1 MFNALKSKRFA
12 VLLAL
17 LAVTLFFALPA
28 LAAEPVSFS
37 LSVEPASLTE
47 PGPVTVS
54 LRVANTG
61 DADLTE
67 PVSLQDPDG
76 QVVGSFGDGG
86 QALIKQ
92 GEYVTAQ
99 QTYNVT
105 QEQLNAG
112 KLTYTLSYNQV
123 DESGEVVVQTL
134 AKSAEIAYT
143 GTHVDLKVNRA
154 IDPEVVRRDKAVSVQ
169 YELYNAGNVEI
180 KNIRVRENS
189 SVSGTSQ
196 TLASL
201 APGERKTIQFTA
213 TMGYS
218 DMTSAGK
225 VTYTAGDDTATI
237 SLPEVT
243 IPRAIP
249 NLELNNILSADQTSV
264 TNGET
269 VTLTLTI
276 KNNGNI
282 TYSNITV
289 TDAKYGELF
298 TNLTLGPGE
307 TLVKEKQ
314 FTLSETTAFKYTI
327 TLPDNTG
334 TTSTVTSN
342 EIKVSVYDPSQVLML
357 NLMAEADTTTI
368 ASAPAD
374 VRFTLTVTNN
384 SSFEAKNVLLSH
396 GGTDIYTVSSLKPGE
411 SASVTRAFSVS
422 QAGKFRFTASAK
434 DALDNTVSF
443 DSNEITL
450 SYASRTAAPSMAPI
464 VTVAP
469 PVLVTAAPVDVLEPA
484 TVQLNQILRVA
495 AMVLVPLFALV
506 FILFVVSTVIRSKRR
521 KNSESA
527 YDHMDLGAKRDYNEP
542 ARYPSTI
549 QEPEN
554 YVPALQEQELP
565 MEKPSDAILKE
576 EPKEE
581 PKEERR
587 EERKEEHPAVAS
599 ANSESGGFVLTR
611 DDFASFTPT
620 IKKNNEFSLDD
631 FPAPAPQKPEE
642 PTPEK
647 PADPAPE
654 QPADP
659 APETAPETPE
669 APVRHRRAG
678 RRSEA
683 PSEDE

>member
-1 MFNALKSKRFA
+1 MAFALKTKKYA
-12 VLLAL
+12 AL
-17 LAVTLFFALPA
+17 LLSILAVMLLFALPA
-28 LAAEPVSFS
+28 WAAEPISFS

-61 DADLTE
+61 DADLSE

-76 QVVGSFGDGG
+76 QIVTAFGDGG

-105 QEQLNAG
+105 KEQLSDG

-123 DESGEVVVQTL
+123 DENGDVVVQTL

-143 GTHVDLKVNRA
+143 GTHVDLTVNRT
-154 IDPEVVRRDKAVSVQ
+154 IDPEVVRRDKTVNVQ

-189 SVSGTSQ
+189 SVSGTAQ
-196 TLASL
+196 TVASL

-213 TMGYS
+213 TMGGS
-218 DMTSAGK
+218 DMTSAGR
-225 VTYTAGDDTATI
+225 VTYTAGEDTQTI

-243 IPRAIP
+243 IPRANP
-249 NLELNNILSADQTSV
+249 GLELGDILSADQTAI

-298 TNLTLGPGE
+298 TNLTLGAGE

-342 EIKVSVYDPSQVLML
+342 EVKVSVYDPSQVLML
-357 NLMAEADTTTI
+357 SLVADTDTPTI
-368 ASAPAD
+368 ASSPAD
-374 VRFTLTVTNN
+374 VAFTLTLTNN
-384 SSFEAKNVLLSH
+384 SSFEAKSVQLKH
-396 GGTDIYTVSSLKPGE
+396 GSTDIYTVDSLKPGE
-411 SASVTRAFSVS
+411 TVSVTRMFTVS

-434 DALDNTVSF
+434 DPLDNTVSF
-443 DSNEITL
+443 DSNEIVLTN
-450 SYASRTAAPSMAPI
+450 AAPVITATMAPV
-464 VTVAP
+464 VTLAP
-469 PVLVTAAPVDVLEPA
+469 LVTVTAAPIEVLEPA
-484 TVQLNQILRVA
+484 TIQTNHLLRYA
-495 AMVLVPLFALV
+495 AIVLCALFAV
-506 FILFVVSTVIRSKRR
+506 TFILFIVSTVMRAKRR
-521 KNSESA
+521 SA
-527 YDHMDLGAKRDYNEP
+527 SRSAFDSMDLPDKRDYKEP
-542 ARYPSTI
+542 ARYGSTM
-549 QEPEN
+549 ESSDA
-554 YVPALQEQELP
+554 PAEEFSG
-565 MEKPSDAILKE
+565 EKPSDAILNEERPPVVNANSDNGGYRLTRENSSVFEQPAEEKPAEEKPAEPAPQE
-576 EPKEE
+576 EPKE
-581 PKEERR
+581 
-587 EERKEEHPAVAS
+587 
-599 ANSESGGFVLTR
+599 
-611 DDFASFTPT
+611 PT
-620 IKKNNEFSLDD
+620 
-631 FPAPAPQKPEE
+631 
-642 PTPEK
+642 
-647 PADPAPE
+647 
-654 QPADP
+654 
-659 APETAPETPE
+659 
-669 APVRHRRAG
+669 RHRRAG
-678 RRSEA
+678 RKGEA